1 MTPTSYL
8 ELISTFKNLLAT
20 KRTEINDLRERYA
33 NGYDCLIK
41 TEASV
46 NTMSRELEAKRPL
59 LIQTSKEVT
68 AQSEVVAK
76 ETEIA
81 NEIKERVAKDEAIA

>member
-1 MTPTSYL
+1 
-8 ELISTFKNLLAT
+8 
-20 KRTEINDLRERYA
+20 
-33 NGYDCLIK
+33 
-41 TEASV
+41 
-46 NTMSRELEAKRPL
+46 MSRELEAKRPL

-68 AQSEVVAK
+68 AQSTVVAK